1 MDEAKLKQIVEGT
14 LMAAGRPLNLD
25 QILAVFEENEQ
36 PDKQTLRRVLH
47 AVAEDYEDR
56 AIELKEVASGFRFQ
70 VRPDFSTWVSRLWEE
85 RPGRYSRALLE
96 TLALIAYR
104 QPITRAEI
112 EDVRGVSVSTSIMR
126 TLQERGW
133 VKVVGHRDVPGRPG
147 MYATTREFLDY
158 FGLKS
163 MDELPPLSELRD
175 IDSINVE
182 LDLGEDASQTG
193 TQNEESDDAEDRSGE
208 AAGAERSEADDEAGD
223 ETAAADGGEAGD
235 EEDDELD
242 GDDTGEEA
250 WEEAQESPVEEA
262 AGEDASEDA
271 EVVASAAAAIEAA
284 DAVNRTVENGEASE
298 TGAGEDEGETPPERP
313 DDVPEPGPEEVPPGE
328 PGEIP
333 PGQPEEAP
341 PGEPEEVPPPSETAR
356 PDESDEAGGE
366 ADSGDEGDDEHA
378 GDDTDGPTERY

>member
-25 QILAVFEENEQ
+25 QILAVFGESEQ
-36 PDKQTLRRVLH
+36 PDRQDLRR
-47 AVAEDYEDR
+47 AVHSLAEDYDNR

-70 VRPDFSTWVSRLWEE
+70 VRSDFSTWVSRLWEE

-147 MYATTREFLDY
+147 MYATTKEFLDY

-182 LDLGEDASQTG
+182 LDLGEDVSRTG
-193 TQNEESDDAEDRSGE
+193 SRDEGSDEVGNRSGE
-208 AAGAERSEADDEAGD
+208 TAADEGADSGDEAGD
-223 ETAAADGGEAGD
+223 EAAAAGD
-235 EEDDELD
+235 GETGDDELV

-250 WEEAQESPVEEA
+250 WEEAQESPIQQNPIEETAGDEAPGEEA
-262 AGEDASEDA
+262 VA
-271 EVVASAAAAIEAA
+271 ESADAAIEAA
-284 DAVNRTVENGEASE
+284 DAANRAVES
-298 TGAGEDEGETPPERP
+298 GETPPGRP
-313 DDVPEPGPEEVPPGE
+313 DEVPEPGPEEVPPGE
-328 PGEIP
+328 P
-333 PGQPEEAP
+333 EEVP
-341 PGEPEEVPPPSETAR
+341 PGEPEEVPDR
-356 PDESDEAGGE
+356 PEEGTRAGEEPGDEAGDDSDSDHPGE
-366 ADSGDEGDDEHA
+366 
-378 GDDTDGPTERY
+378 DTDGPTERN